1 MATFMEDLLANLKN
15 VTEPFT
21 YEATN
26 VDGLFKYLKTI
37 DWSERWLIA
46 LIVFHLTIST
56 LIVLTGRTS
65 NFQIVLFLLLCNFK
79 TSLILLTGAWFFKL
93 WSILK
98 NKVGLVAAS
107 ERINE
112 LGFKYWRLSWHFLLI
127 KNQVLWRC
135 YFFRCFRLFAMEQYF
150 DSEGIFIGV
159 VFSGPIILNCCLLLV
174 LFWIYLKINQ

>member
-79 TSLILLTGAWFFKL
+79 TSLILLTGA
-93 WSILK
+93 
-98 NKVGLVAAS
+98 
-107 ERINE
+107 
-112 LGFKYWRLSWHFLLI
+112 
-127 KNQVLWRC
+127 
-135 YFFRCFRLFAMEQYF
+135 
-150 DSEGIFIGV
+150 
-159 VFSGPIILNCCLLLV
+159 
-174 LFWIYLKINQ
+174 